1 MFSGREA
8 GVAGETWP
16 RDVSLKIRF
25 QSASWE
31 NKSFDSSPSGCAI
44 FPHIMM
50 RRQTD
55 RKVRRPFYLN
65 DAAAFVRSA
74 ASTAKLI

>member
-1 MFSGREA
+1 MSDEISH
-8 GVAGETWP
+8 P
-16 RDVSLKIRF
+16 RNLF
-25 QSASWE
+25 
-31 NKSFDSSPSGCAI
+31 GCAI
-44 FPHIMM
+44 SPNIMM

>member
-1 MFSGREA
+1 MTDDIS
-8 GVAGETWP
+8 
-16 RDVSLKIRF
+16 
-25 QSASWE
+25 Q
-31 NKSFDSSPSGCAI
+31 PSHLFGCAI